1 MPGANVFAY
10 DGTGYKPTDRN
21 LSAGIFARSAS
32 LTGVLYAY
40 QLSKPAA
47 VTVAT
52 QIWQGFPPTPSQVT
66 FLHGTTGTA
75 PNATNRTTISWT
87 CASSALLSKF
97 EIYRKVGAGSFTA
110 LSTTISSAARSYT
123 VDSHA
128 AGTLYTY
135 YVRAVGISGL
145 TRDGAQNSFTLTA
158 PSLAGVSLAA
168 LSSTSSSLT
177 WRLTVPAGTFQRV
190 EWYRSTDNSTFNYNS
205 MTTIGSSA
213 TTVDHT
219 QTNLTERTAGYV
231 RCKLY
236 NYSNHATGNTSSV
249 GITTLNQP
257 PGAPSIYAYSA
268 ISEGDPGVGGGYA
281 TTGEVRKSVIVAYA
295 LAGDADYKNHTLY
308 VYGSNAT
315 NTGPSGYVTEI
326 TRTDGVS
333 RGEAVTGLLPST
345 RYWFLLRQRDNNS
358 GETDNSQG
366 WVTAVTQGVISR
378 SQENAYSYFTAS
390 GVVNQTVAGSY
401 LVDSVV
407 TTPTENSYSAASRM
421 YDDSVSNF
429 WISGTNSTVGSP
441 NPGSVVRI
449 RFEMS
454 DPRDNYWDYYIRGF
468 EWYLPQSHGTA
479 IQVRA
484 GTAGSWLGSTVN
496 SAYTGNS
503 DPYLY
508 QVASPSSGQEIADW
522 SVFVGVDDGTFR
534 VHNGGAN
541 GGTAY
546 FGARFGLRNMK
557 AYSGSSVLRAGF
569 SELKSVYVKYR
580 TRVSNYVAE
589 TYRYY

>member
-10 DGTGYKPTDRN
+10 DGTGYKPTDRSA
-21 LSAGIFARSAS
+21 SAGIFARSTS

-40 QLSKPAA
+40 QLSKPADI
-47 VTVAT
+47 TVAT

-66 FLHGTTGTA
+66 FSHGTTGTA
-75 PNATNRTTISWT
+75 PNSTNRTTISWT
-87 CASSALLSKF
+87 CASSALLSRF

-110 LSTTISSAARSYT
+110 LSTTIGSAARSYT

-145 TRDGAQNSFTLTA
+145 TRTGAENSFTLTA
-158 PSLAGVSLAA
+158 PALTGVSLAA

-177 WRLTVPAGTFQRV
+177 WRLTVPAGTFQKV
-190 EWYRSTDNSTFNYNS
+190 EWYRSTNNSTFTYNTVS
-205 MTTIGSSA
+205 TIGSTA

-219 QTNLTERTAGYV
+219 WSGVGERTAGYV
-231 RCKLY
+231 RCVLY

-257 PGAPSIYAYSA
+257 PGAPSISSVSA

-281 TTGEVRKSVIVAYA
+281 TSGEVRKRVNVAYS
-295 LAGDADYKNHTLY
+295 LAGDGDYKNHTLY
-308 VYGSNAT
+308 VYSDNGAG
-315 NTGPSGYVTEI
+315 TGPSGYVTEI
-326 TRTDGVS
+326 TRTDGAN
-333 RGEAVTGLLPST
+333 RTETVTGLMPST

-366 WVTAVTQGVISR
+366 WQTTVTQGVISR
-378 SQENAYSYFTAS
+378 SQQNAYTYYTAS
-390 GVVNQTVAGSY
+390 GAVDGTLDGNYATTSVA
-401 LVDSVV
+401 
-407 TTPTENSYSAASRM
+407 TTPGESTYSSPSRM
-421 YDDSVSNF
+421 YDNDTSTF
-429 WISGTNSTVGSP
+429 WVSGTTSTVGSP
-441 NPGSVVRI
+441 DPGGIVRV
-449 RFEMS
+449 RFELR
-454 DPRDNYWDYYIRGF
+454 DARDNFWDYYIRGF
-468 EWYLPQSHGTA
+468 NFYLPQSHNTA

-484 GTAGSWLGSTVN
+484 GTGGAWLGSAVN
-496 SAYTGNS
+496 SSLTGNS
-503 DPYLY
+503 DPYLFDA
-508 QVASPSSGQEIADW
+508 VSPSSGQEIVDW
-522 SVFVGVDDGTFR
+522 SVYVGLDDPTFR
-534 VHNGGAN
+534 VHSGGAG

-546 FGARFGLRNMK
+546 FAARFCLRNMR
-557 AYSGSSVLRAGF
+557 AYSGSTVLRAGF
-569 SELKSVYVKYR
+569 SELQGIYIKYR